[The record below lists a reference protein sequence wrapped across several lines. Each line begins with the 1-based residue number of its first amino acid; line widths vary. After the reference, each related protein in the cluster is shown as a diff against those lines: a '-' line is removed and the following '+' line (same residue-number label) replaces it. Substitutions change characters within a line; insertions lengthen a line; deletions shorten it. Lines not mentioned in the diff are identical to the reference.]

1 MPQIDPDG
9 IHIIEDRALVVYD
22 PQVREHTPAGYITD
36 PVTGELVPSG
46 KIVQLPASAIP
57 LSGDAGNSL
66 TLSPVD
72 GKLYVAPTA
81 VINVADDQG
90 LTASETATA
99 LVTVNST
106 SVASTVDG
114 VAETTVNH
122 DFHVDVKVA
131 PTPASGVQNS
141 LKVTTS
147 GLYVAKEV
155 LGEGTPPVSNGR
167 PSLSTR
173 YFGDP
178 AILMGTPLGWVD
190 LAELHSDGS
199 TTLYTLGYF
208 KKVVVPAGEN
218 VFTYVPPSGG
228 EVLTE
233 EDMLPEE
240 EELPEEESPD
250 EEVPPEEEVPPIE
263 GEGDGNELPPA
274 EDVYTTALNNFSTI
288 VDNGASARWTTNYR
302 AFQAVALAVSQGS
315 LHPPANWYELS
326 AVIVLRMQP
335 VASTFEDHVV
345 HVQFMRALGFNAFD
359 LTVWSSMVSGAIS
372 TSAGN
377 LAGTSRI
384 STQFDSQNQFLK
396 VVPGA
401 ENSLVAIFHNNQF
414 VWTTDPAAA
423 TLFSSVAVSAILA
436 NISFSTIRGAAV
448 GEFAKIG
455 NNVQVD

>member
-9 IHIIEDRALVVYD
+9 IHIIEDRAMVVYD

-90 LTASETATA
+90 LTASETSTA

-106 SVASTVDG
+106 SVASTVNG

-208 KKVVVPAGEN
+208 KKVVVPAGEK
-218 VFTYVPPSGG
+218 VFTY
-228 EVLTE
+228 
-233 EDMLPEE
+233 
-240 EELPEEESPD
+240 
-250 EEVPPEEEVPPIE
+250 VPPEEEVPPSGE
-263 GEGDGNELPPA
+263 GEGGEGGEGDGNELPPA
-274 EDVYTTALNNFSTI
+274 EDAYTTALNNFSTI

-302 AFQAVALAVSQGS
+302 AFQAVALAVAQGD
-315 LHPPANWYELS
+315 LPPPANWFELS
-326 AVIVLRMQP
+326 SRIVLRMQP

-345 HVQFMRALGFNAFD
+345 HVQFMQALGFNAFD
-359 LTVWSSMVSGAIS
+359 LTVWNSMVSGAIS
-372 TSAGN
+372 TSGGN
-377 LAGTSRI
+377 LAGTSKI
-384 STQFDSQNQFLK
+384 STQFDSQDQFLK

-436 NISFSTIRGAAV
+436 NMSFSTIRGSAV

-455 NNVQVD
+455 AGVQVI

>member
-1 MPQIDPDG
+1 MPQIDQDG

-22 PQVREHTPAGYITD
+22 PQAREHTPAGYITD

-90 LTASETATA
+90 LTASETSTA
-99 LVTVNST
+99 LVKVNST
-106 SVASTVDG
+106 TVNTEVGG
-114 VAETTVNH
+114 VAESTVNH

-131 PTPASGVQNS
+131 PTPASGVQNA
-141 LKVTTS
+141 LEITTA

-167 PSLSTR
+167 PNLSTR

-178 AILMGTPLGWVD
+178 AILMGTPLGWLE

-218 VFTYVPPSGG
+218 MFNYTPPG
-228 EVLTE
+228 
-233 EDMLPEE
+233 
-240 EELPEEESPD
+240 D
-250 EEVPPEEEVPPIE
+250 EGQ
-263 GEGDGNELPPA
+263 GEGGGDPETPPPA
-274 EDVYTTALNNFSTI
+274 EDAYTTALNKFSAIAGT
-288 VDNGASARWTTNYR
+288 NASAEWTSNEQ
-302 AFQAVALAVSQGS
+302 AFRDVMSAVSTGNI
-315 LHPPANWYELS
+315 LRPANWFELS
-326 AVIVLRMQP
+326 NVIVFRMKP
-335 VASTFEDHVV
+335 VARTYTDHVV
-345 HVQFMRALGFNAFD
+345 HVEFMKALGFNAFD
-359 LTVWSSMVSGAIS
+359 LTAWNSMVFGGIS
-372 TSAGN
+372 TTKGN
-377 LAGTSRI
+377 LAGPLKIKTK
-384 STQFDSQNQFLK
+384 FDDKDQFLK
-396 VVPGA
+396 VAPGA
-401 ENSLVAIFHNNQF
+401 FDSLGHIFQFNQF
-414 VWTTDPAAA
+414 VWTTDPANA

-436 NISFSTIRGAAV
+436 NVSFRTIRGAAI

-455 NNVQVD
+455 ADIQVI